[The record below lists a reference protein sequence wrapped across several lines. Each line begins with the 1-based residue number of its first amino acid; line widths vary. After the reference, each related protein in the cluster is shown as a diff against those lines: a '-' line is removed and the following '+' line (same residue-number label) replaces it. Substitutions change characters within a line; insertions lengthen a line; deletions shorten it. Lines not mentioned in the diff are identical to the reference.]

1 MELGISGGKTGA
13 GKVAVW
19 LDCHQLPHGV
29 VLPFLADDLL
39 SKALASPQQGQDTQ
53 ASAQLLS
60 LLPLLLFHGHQH
72 PPPPAPD
79 SPTLSP
85 EHSRLSFKGQSRG
98 SSPWRQDGSRSQRS
112 PRRHPSLKDD
122 GEQKQWWCP
131 THESLCVWGT
141 LLKAAEQRSGMVTS
155 SRGVRDAG

>member
-72 PPPPAPD
+72 PPPPAP
-79 SPTLSP
+79 
-85 EHSRLSFKGQSRG
+85 
-98 SSPWRQDGSRSQRS
+98 RQPRSQ
-112 PRRHPSLKDD
+112 PRA
-122 GEQKQWWCP
+122 
-131 THESLCVWGT
+131 
-141 LLKAAEQRSGMVTS
+141 LKAVLQGKVKGE
-155 SRGVRDAG
+155 